1 LLIMSSCYTT
11 MRVGAVRKH
20 INVLVHTNSSQFGSA
35 ISNAEEK
42 ASNPIQLGTE
52 EGIHM
57 ARASGL
63 SAVAGLGVSG
73 GVLATGA

>member
-1 LLIMSSCYTT
+1 
-11 MRVGAVRKH
+11 VRKH
-20 INVLVHTNSSQFGSA
+20 INLVHTNSSQFGSA
-35 ISNAEEK
+35 ISDAEEK
-42 ASNPIQLGTE
+42 ASNLIQLGTE

-57 ARASGL
+57 TRASGL

>member
-1 LLIMSSCYTT
+1 M
-11 MRVGAVRKH
+11 RKH

-35 ISNAEEK
+35 ISDADEEK
-42 ASNPIQLGTE
+42 ASNLIQLGTE

>member
-1 LLIMSSCYTT
+1 MLHNNG
-11 MRVGAVRKH
+11 GAVGKH
-20 INVLVHTNSSQFGSA
+20 TNLAHTNSSQFGSA
-35 ISNAEEK
+35 ISDADEEK
-42 ASNPIQLGTE
+42 ASNLIQLGTE